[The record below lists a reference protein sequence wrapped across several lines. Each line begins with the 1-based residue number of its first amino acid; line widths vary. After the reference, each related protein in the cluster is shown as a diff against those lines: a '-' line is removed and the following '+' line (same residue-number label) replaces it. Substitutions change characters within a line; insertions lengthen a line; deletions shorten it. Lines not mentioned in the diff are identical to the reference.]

1 MAAGIGQDVRYG
13 LRTLGR
19 TPLFATVAV
28 LTLALGIGANAT
40 MFTLVNAVFLRRP
53 PFVSAPGELMRF
65 TQVMHGSETTDALA
79 YPDYEYY
86 RDRNDVFSGVLAYR
100 YSRSA
105 MTVGGGGQ
113 LGQAR
118 AGYVSWNYFDVLGV
132 PLELGRPFSPEEDRR
147 AAPEPVI
154 IIGHGFWQRQ
164 FGSDPGVVG
173 TTLLL
178 DGNPFTVVGVAPEG
192 FRGVNPVEETPDL
205 FLPATQRG
213 FGLER
218 IDGQYSYSW
227 NVLGRL
233 RPGVDRSAAQ
243 THADLLFAD
252 WTREFASWSEATAP
266 PVERIVLASRFQFSP
281 RVARALS
288 RLMTLLSLVAGAVL
302 LVACANVAILLL
314 ARATAR
320 EREIGVRS
328 ALGASW
334 GRLVRQLLTESLLLA
349 VVGGAGGLLLSSW
362 GTDLAASLI
371 PYSIYADLAIDW
383 PVVLVTLALAV
394 GTAVVFGSVPAWQL
408 SRRDI
413 VTFLARA
420 ELRRSRLT
428 AHGVLVIAQSAI
440 SIVLVTAAVLFAR
453 SLMTARRV
461 DLGFEPERKLLV
473 APVLP
478 RAGYG
483 PAESEQFVH
492 AMLDRLAAL
501 PGVVGVT
508 TTMLIPFTGPSTQ
521 EIIAPASAV
530 ADTTLEVGFNLVGP
544 SYFEVMGTPIVT
556 GRGLNRSDDPAA
568 PPAAVVNQTLARRL
582 WPRESA
588 LGKTIVFNEVER
600 TVVGVARD
608 AVYYEVGEPSQ
619 MQLFVPQLQEY
630 VPFFDLVIATAGRPE
645 HAVAIVEDA
654 IHAYDTRIP
663 IHRAAPLQQFV
674 DAEFGEYRVM
684 AVLASLCGGLVLLL
698 TGAGL
703 YGVQSYVVAQRT
715 REIGLRI
722 ALGAAEHRVLRDV
735 IGRGVVLVGI
745 GILVGVAAALGLAR
759 LIEGMLFGVP
769 AHDPFSFAVVP
780 AILLAVAVMAS
791 AIPALRASRV
801 NPVEALRGE

>member
-1 MAAGIGQDVRYG
+1 MVTGIGQDVRYG

-19 TPLFATVAV
+19 TPLFAAV
-28 LTLALGIGANAT
+28 TMLVLALGIGAGST

-53 PFVSAPGELMRF
+53 PLVSAPGELVRF
-65 TQVMHGSETTDALA
+65 TQVMHGGETTDALA

-86 RDRNDVFSGVLAYR
+86 RDQNDLFSGVLAYR
-100 YSRSA
+100 YPRSA
-105 MTVGGGGQ
+105 MTVGDGDQ
-113 LGQAR
+113 PGQAR
-118 AGYVSWNYFDVLGV
+118 AGYISWNYFAVLGV
-132 PLELGRPFSPEEDRR
+132 PLALGRPFLPEEDR
-147 AAPEPVI
+147 ASVTEPVI
-154 IIGHGFWQRQ
+154 ILANGFWQRQ

-173 TTLLL
+173 RTLLL
-178 DGNPFTVVGVAPEG
+178 DGTPSTVVGVAPEG
-192 FRGVNPVEETPDL
+192 FRGVNPVEESPDI

-243 THADLLFAD
+243 TNIDVLFTR
-252 WTREFASWSEATAP
+252 WTQEFASWIEATAP

-281 RVARALS
+281 RVAHALS
-288 RLMTLLSLVAGAVL
+288 RLLTLLSLVAGAVL

-334 GRLVRQLLTESLLLA
+334 GRLVRQLLTESILLA

-371 PYSIYADLAIDW
+371 PYPIYADLAIDW
-383 PVVLVTLALAV
+383 PVVLFTLAMAI

-408 SRRDI
+408 TRRDI
-413 VTFLARA
+413 ATFLTRA
-420 ELRRSRLT
+420 DLRRSRLT
-428 AHGVLVIAQSAI
+428 AHGILVIAQSAI

-461 DLGFEPERKLLV
+461 DLGFEPQRKLLV

-483 PAESEQFVH
+483 PAEGEQFVH

-501 PGVVGVT
+501 PEVVGVT
-508 TTMLIPFTGPSTQ
+508 TTMLIPFTGRSTQ
-521 EIIAPASAV
+521 EIFAPASAV
-530 ADTTLEVGFNLVGP
+530 ADTTLGVGFNLVGP
-544 SYFEVMGTPIVT
+544 GYFEVMGTPIVT
-556 GRGLNRSDDPAA
+556 GRGLSRSDDPAA

-582 WPRESA
+582 YPRESA
-588 LGKTIVFNEVER
+588 LGKTVVFNEVER

-608 AVYYEVGEPSQ
+608 AVYYEIGEPPQ

-630 VPFFDLVIATAGRPE
+630 TPYFDIVIATAGRPE
-645 HAVAIVEDA
+645 HAVPVVEDA
-654 IHAYDTRIP
+654 IHAYDARIP
-663 IHRAAPLQQFV
+663 IHRAEPLQHFV

-684 AVLASLCGGLVLLL
+684 AVLASLCGGLVLIL
-698 TGAGL
+698 TAAGL

-715 REIGLRI
+715 REIGIRI
-722 ALGAAEHRVLRDV
+722 ALGAGEHRVLRDV

-745 GILVGVAAALGLAR
+745 GILIGVAAALGLAR
-759 LIEGMLFGVP
+759 LIEGLLFGVP
-769 AHDPFSFAVVP
+769 AHDPISFAVVP
-780 AILLAVAVMAS
+780 AILLAVAISAS
-791 AIPALRASRV
+791 AVPALRASRV
-801 NPVEALRGE
+801 DPVEALRRE